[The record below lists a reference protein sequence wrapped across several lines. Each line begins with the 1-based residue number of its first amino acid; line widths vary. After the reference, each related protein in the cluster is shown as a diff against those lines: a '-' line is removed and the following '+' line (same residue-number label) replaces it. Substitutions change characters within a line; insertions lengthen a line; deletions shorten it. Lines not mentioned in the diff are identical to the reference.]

1 VQSKH
6 FNRRVSTKY
15 MNEQL
20 QRYYEDRFSTM
31 STQGWKD
38 LMDDVDSMLVSTNSL
53 EGVDSVEKL
62 HFRKGELSILM
73 WLKSIKSI
81 SEQAYEELNNE
92 SNQ

>member
-1 VQSKH
+1 MDK
-6 FNRRVSTKY
+6 
-15 MNEQL
+15 EL
-20 QRYYEDRFSTM
+20 QKYYEDRFSTM

-38 LMDDVDSMLVSTNSL
+38 LMTDIDSMLVSTNSL

-81 SEQAYEELNNE
+81 SEQAYEELNNADFK
-92 SNQ
+92 

>member
-1 VQSKH
+1 
-6 FNRRVSTKY
+6 

>member
-1 VQSKH
+1 
-6 FNRRVSTKY
+6 
-15 MNEQL
+15 
-20 QRYYEDRFSTM
+20 M

-38 LMDDVDSMLVSTNSL
+38 LMADVDSMLVSTNSL

-73 WLKSIKSI
+73 WLKSIRSI
-81 SEQAYEELNNE
+81 SEQAYEELNNA